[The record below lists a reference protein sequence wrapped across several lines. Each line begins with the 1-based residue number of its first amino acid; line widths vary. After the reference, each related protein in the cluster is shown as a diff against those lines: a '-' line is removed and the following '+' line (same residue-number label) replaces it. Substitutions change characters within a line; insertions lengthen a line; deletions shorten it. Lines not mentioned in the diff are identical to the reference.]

1 MRELIDKLFRQQ
13 NLRRDEFRVLIDR
26 RTQESADYLF
36 EKARIRQQENFGHD
50 IYLRGLIEFTNY
62 CKNDCLY
69 CGIRKSNTHAQRYR
83 LSEEEIMD
91 CAAKGYE
98 YGFRTF
104 VLQGGEDPYF
114 TDDRICRIVS
124 RLRRQFPDCAITL
137 SIGEKPHESYQRYY
151 DAGADRYLLRHE
163 TASPVLYRK
172 LHPDCQTLENRIRCL
187 YDLKDIG
194 YQIGAG
200 MMLETPYQTTEDLLD
215 DLVFLKKLDPDM
227 IGIGPFIPHKDTPFR
242 DFPQGSLDLTL
253 YMLGILRL
261 MFPQGLIPA
270 TTALGTIDPLGRE
283 KGILA
288 GANVVMPNLSPA
300 PVRGKYLLYNNKI
313 CTGESSAQ
321 CYNCMASRL
330 HTIGYKAVKSRGDSP
345 RVAARQKDSL
355 PQP

>member
-1 MRELIDKLFRQQ
+1 MKELIDKLYKEKMLSRE
-13 NLRRDEFRVLIDR
+13 EFRLLLDGR
-26 RTQESADYLF
+26 SEETASYLF

-69 CGIRKSNTHAQRYR
+69 CGIRRSNANAQRYR
-83 LSEEEIMD
+83 LSEEEILD
-91 CAAKGYE
+91 CAEKGHA

-114 TDDRICRIVS
+114 TDDRICRIVAK
-124 RLRRQFPDCAITL
+124 LREHFPDSAITL
-137 SIGEKPHESYQRYY
+137 SIGEKPRQSYQRYF

-163 TASPVLYRK
+163 TASQALYKK
-172 LHPDCQTLENRIRCL
+172 LHPASQTLDNRIRCL

-200 MMLETPYQTTEDLLD
+200 MMLETPYQTADDLLD
-215 DLVFLKKLDPDM
+215 DLFFLKELDPDM

-242 DFPQGSLDLTL
+242 DCRQGSLELTL

-288 GANVVMPNLSPA
+288 GANVVMPNLSPT

-321 CYNCMASRL
+321 CYNCMTVRL
-330 HTIGYKAVKSRGDSP
+330 RSIGYQTVKSRGDSP
-345 RVAARQKDSL
+345 RAAKRQN
-355 PQP
+355 